1 MKLVKSWEVLGLF
14 NQRVLEEIAA
24 QHNLRSLVSKVIL
37 SIEILSL
44 IIIFCLL
51 IKGSA
56 AEP

>member
-37 SIEILSL
+37 SIEILTDINNILS
-44 IIIFCLL
+44 FDNR
-51 IKGSA
+51 KRS
-56 AEP
+56 